1 MHGVD
6 RRFVRDP
13 GEAIPRQRTVSTDD
27 RPPSDAFTP
36 EERATILAMLAGT
49 RVSTASAAAAPRGF
63 TNAAYEMGSWE
74 IIGEPNGHIY
84 DLIPDE
90 LIDVPLDSPV

>member
-1 MHGVD
+1 
-6 RRFVRDP
+6 
-13 GEAIPRQRTVSTDD
+13 
-27 RPPSDAFTP
+27 
-36 EERATILAMLAGT
+36 MLAGT